1 MKGGLTMYLTFS
13 EYQEYGGTLDETA
26 FNNFEFEAEAIIDWY
41 TFNRLQND
49 TNYPDKLKQCM
60 YKLINMAQERAA
72 AMALGEAVNSESTE
86 GTGVTIASRSNDG
99 VSISYNVISASEL
112 FDKLKNEMGNTVRL
126 YLNGVVNE
134 LGRKVLY
141 RGLYP
146 GE

>member
-1 MKGGLTMYLTFS
+1 MYLTFT
-13 EYQEYGGTLDETA
+13 EYQNMGGTLNEAA
-26 FNNFEFEAEAIIDWY
+26 FNDFEFEAESIIDWY
-41 TFNRLQND
+41 TFNRLQKD

-60 YKLINMAQERAA
+60 YKLINMAAEKQQVMCA
-72 AMALGEAVNSESTE
+72 GESVD
-86 GTGVTIASRSNDG
+86 GDDGVTAAIASRSNDG
-99 VSISYNVISASEL
+99 VSISYNIISASDL
-112 FDKLKNEMGNTVRL
+112 FDKLKVEMGDVIQR

>member
-1 MKGGLTMYLTFS
+1 MYLTYA
-13 EYQEYGGTLDETA
+13 EYQNMGGTLDETA
-26 FNNFEFEAEAIIDWY
+26 FSDFEMEAEAIIDWY

-49 TNYPDKLKQCM
+49 TSYPEKLKQCM
-60 YKLINMAQERAA
+60 YRLIKLAQQKQD
-72 AMALGEAVNSESTE
+72 ALSLGASEDGESTE
-86 GTGVTIASRSNDG
+86 GSGKYIASRSNDG
-99 VSISYNVISASEL
+99 VSISYNVMSASDV
-112 FDKLKNEMGNTVRL
+112 FNSLKDEMGKTVQL